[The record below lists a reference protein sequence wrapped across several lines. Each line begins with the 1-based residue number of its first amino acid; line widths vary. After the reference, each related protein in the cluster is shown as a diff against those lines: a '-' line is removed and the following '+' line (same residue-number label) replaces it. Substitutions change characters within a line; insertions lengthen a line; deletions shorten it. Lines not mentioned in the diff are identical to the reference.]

1 MPRHRCSDGD
11 WLDSDAAYDPRR
23 IWRGHGRDPMSIGDL
38 VEVMTPTGAQAGIIT
53 SLSEPTPLQPIQI
66 ATVHLSDETREQ
78 YVTTI
83 LRAL

>member
-1 MPRHRCSDGD
+1 
-11 WLDSDAAYDPRR
+11 
-23 IWRGHGRDPMSIGDL
+23 MSIGDL

>member
-1 MPRHRCSDGD
+1 MHHRSFWNDVWLNANAVDGT
-11 WLDSDAAYDPRR
+11 RR
-23 IWRGHGRDPMSIGDL
+23 IRRGYGCDPMSIGDL